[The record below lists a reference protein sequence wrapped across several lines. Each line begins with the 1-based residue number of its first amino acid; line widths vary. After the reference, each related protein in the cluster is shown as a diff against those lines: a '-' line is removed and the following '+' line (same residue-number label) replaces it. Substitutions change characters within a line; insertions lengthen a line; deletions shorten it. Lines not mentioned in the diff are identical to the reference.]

1 MKSTNILKD
10 NSRVLEF
17 NLKGEK
23 FEDIVEIF
31 INSLYRKTKRCV

>member
-31 INSLYRKTKRCV
+31 IN